1 MALLEALEV
10 KAYYETTVGT
20 VKAVDGVSLSV
31 DEGVVLGVAGESGC
45 GKSTLVNTLMMN
57 IRPPLRFVGG
67 KVVLNGIDISRVD
80 RARLKKEVWGKLVS
94 LIPQSALNALMPT
107 MRIEDFVVDVV
118 KQHQDNL
125 DESEI
130 ISIAE
135 KRFKELNLPPSTLKQ
150 FPHELSGGMRQRAVI
165 AVATLLNP
173 RLLIA
178 DEVTSALD
186 VSTQRQV
193 LELILNMKERNVIS
207 SVLFITH
214 DLAVLRQVADTIA
227 VMYAG
232 KIVEVAPTESI
243 IAEPLHPYTVALI
256 GSVMTPEPEVRKRGL
271 SHLSGEPPSLTNPP
285 PGCRFHPRCPRASE
299 VCKIRE
305 PKMLKIGNKRSVSCH
320 LYT

>member
-1 MALLEALEV
+1 MALLEAYRV
-10 KAYYETTVGT
+10 KAYYETRAGT

-57 IRPPLRFVGG
+57 IRPPLRFVEGR
-67 KVVLNGIDISRVD
+67 VVLNGIDISQVD

-118 KQHQDNL
+118 RQHQDNF
-125 DESEI
+125 DEGEI
-130 ISIAE
+130 VSMAE
-135 KRFKELNLPPSTLKQ
+135 KRFKELNLPPNALKQ

-193 LELILNMKERNVIS
+193 LELILDMKERNVIS
-207 SVLFITH
+207 SVLFVTH
-214 DLAVLRQVADTIA
+214 DLAVLRQVADIIA

-243 IAEPLHPYTVALI
+243 VAEPLHPYTVALI

-271 SHLSGEPPSLTNPP
+271 SHLPGEPPSLANPP
-285 PGCRFHPRCPRASE
+285 PGCRFHPRCPRASL
-299 VCKIRE
+299 VCKIEE
-305 PKMLKIGNKRSVSCH
+305 PQMSEIGSKRSVSCH